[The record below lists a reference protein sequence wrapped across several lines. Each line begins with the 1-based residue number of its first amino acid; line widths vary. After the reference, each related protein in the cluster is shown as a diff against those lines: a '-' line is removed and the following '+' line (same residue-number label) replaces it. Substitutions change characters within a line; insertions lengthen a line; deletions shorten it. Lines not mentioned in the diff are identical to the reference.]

1 MVNPTGGLFID
12 LGIILI
18 VAAVAALILRL
29 FRQPQILAYVLVGI
43 IIAPVF
49 KIVTESSIIDSMSA
63 IGIAFLLFLVGL
75 EMDLKALKNVAL
87 VSTFGGM
94 IQILILFILGY
105 ITALFFGFLNLEA
118 AYVGLI
124 ISFSSTMVVMKL
136 LSDKRELNTLHGRIL
151 VGILLL
157 EDILAI
163 FALSILSSVN
173 GFTLAIFGM
182 AVLKFIAIFAIAYL
196 ASKYIFPTIF
206 RFSARHQELLLI
218 MSLAVCFAFS
228 LAFYYL
234 GFSIAI
240 GAFLAGITLGNLQ
253 YNLEIISKVK
263 SLRDFFSLLFLN
275 WLTYRSFCSHIITH
289 KIIIAESYV
298 SLAKIFDVM
307 S

>member
-157 EDILAI
+157 E
-163 FALSILSSVN
+163 
-173 GFTLAIFGM
+173 
-182 AVLKFIAIFAIAYL
+182 
-196 ASKYIFPTIF
+196 
-206 RFSARHQELLLI
+206 
-218 MSLAVCFAFS
+218 
-228 LAFYYL
+228 
-234 GFSIAI
+234 
-240 GAFLAGITLGNLQ
+240 
-253 YNLEIISKVK
+253 
-263 SLRDFFSLLFLN
+263 
-275 WLTYRSFCSHIITH
+275 
-289 KIIIAESYV
+289 
-298 SLAKIFDVM
+298 
-307 S
+307 